1 MKSVNTVTL
10 IGNLGADPEHKTTPQ
25 GTAVATFNMATNKKW
40 TDKQTGE
47 KKEKVDWHRVVLW
60 KGLADIAAQ
69 YLTKGSP
76 VYIQGE
82 LSQRSYEDK
91 ETGQKKFITEIVARD
106 LVLIGGNGGGQERPG
121 DDAPEITDEDIPF

>member
-10 IGNLGADPEHKTTPQ
+10 LGNLGADPELKFTPQ
-25 GTAVATFNMATNKKW
+25 GTAVATFSMATNKKW
-40 TDKQTGE
+40 TDKATGE
-47 KKEKVDWHRVVLW
+47 KKEKVDWHRVVVW
-60 KGLADIAAQ
+60 KGLAEIASK
-69 YLTKGSP
+69 YLVKGSP

-91 ETGQKKFITEIVARD
+91 DTKEKKFITEIVGRD
-106 LVLIGGNGGGQERPG
+106 LVLIGGNGGAERPG